1 MSQFLVSRKMGS
13 LLEVIDC
20 DERHSGVGRPHVI
33 LCACCSNQERSM
45 SYEQKSSR
53 RDHLTSTTKDGKIE
67 LTEEQLSRVGGGY
80 VRVTGLLK
88 FSNVS
93 LKVPA
98 NQ

>member
-1 MSQFLVSRKMGS
+1 
-13 LLEVIDC
+13 
-20 DERHSGVGRPHVI
+20 
-33 LCACCSNQERSM
+33 M

-93 LKVPA
+93 LKLPA